1 MNPITPAASTSPST
15 TPSASSGASN
25 SSQAIDKNTFLKLM
39 MVQMQNQDPLNPS
52 DPTSY
57 IGELSQLTTL
67 EQTTNLA
74 SSAAQSASEQKTTAA
89 LSLLGHNVTYTDA
102 SGMQVTGTV
111 QKVQFTGSGPTLT
124 VDGTDGID
132 PGSVGE
138 VA

>member
-39 MVQMQNQDPLNPS
+39 MVQMKNQDPLNPS